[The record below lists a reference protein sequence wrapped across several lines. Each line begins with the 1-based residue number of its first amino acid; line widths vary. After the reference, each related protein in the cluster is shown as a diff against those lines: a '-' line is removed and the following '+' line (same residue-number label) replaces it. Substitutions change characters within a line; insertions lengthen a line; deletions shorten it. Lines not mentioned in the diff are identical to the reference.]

1 MNFLRLKIDE
11 RKRKVKRKS
20 YFYCML
26 RILVLLLLLSP
37 SVTAQ
42 HLTRS
47 LVSASGNSAS
57 SSSIF
62 VQQSIGEP
70 VISRS
75 IQSNGTVIQQ
85 GFHHSSAS
93 AVRIDDSFEA
103 LIYPNPGNGLV
114 SFSTSEGPEKS
125 YSIILSDLNGKII
138 HQNQYTTSQ
147 HIDLQTVN
155 SGMYFFIISNGSYS
169 VTLPYSKIH

>member
-1 MNFLRLKIDE
+1 
-11 RKRKVKRKS
+11 
-20 YFYCML
+20 ML

-42 HLTRS
+42 HLARS

-75 IQSNGTVIQQ
+75 IQSNGTIIQQ
-85 GFHHSSAS
+85 GFHHSSAG

-103 LIYPNPGNGLV
+103 LIYPNPGNGLIF
-114 SFSTSEGPEKS
+114 FSTSEGPGKS
-125 YSIILSDLNGKII
+125 YSIFLSDLNGKII
-138 HQNQYTTSQ
+138 HQDQYKTNQ
-147 HIDLQTVN
+147 HVDLKTVN